1 MAARLS
7 EQHDLNASES
17 AQVLASLEDL
27 ADEAIFGICRTWSSS
42 FSGSFRLASNLE
54 SHALNPNAPETPK
67 HQLGFRVHFGHGSC
81 PYLPEPFL

>member
-7 EQHDLNASES
+7 EQHDLNAAES

-42 FSGSFRLASNLE
+42 FSGSD
-54 SHALNPNAPETPK
+54 
-67 HQLGFRVHFGHGSC
+67 
-81 PYLPEPFL
+81 